1 LKLSSYLKRLIYV
14 SIDVK
19 VFARRGKMEKTMSIS
34 YLDIDRK
41 NKLNEIKLIKESM
54 KGNKESF
61 GILIKNNKEYL
72 YKMAFL
78 YVKDEQDA
86 LEVIH
91 ETVYRAFLN
100 IEKLK
105 KAKFF
110 NTWITKILINVSID
124 FLKKKEKN
132 EMLDESTPIKK
143 ERCEISTEEKLDL
156 YNAIDLLNDNYKTV
170 IIMMYFNDMK
180 IKDISKVM
188 ETPENT
194 VKTYLRRAKQ
204 ALGEVLKEG
213 YLNE

>member
-1 LKLSSYLKRLIYV
+1 
-14 SIDVK
+14 
-19 VFARRGKMEKTMSIS
+19 MEKTMSIS

-110 NTWITKILINVSID
+110 NTWITRILINVSID
-124 FLKKKEKN
+124 FLKKKGKN
-132 EMLDESTPIKK
+132 EMLDESTPIRK
-143 ERCEISTEEKLDL
+143 EKCEISTEEKLDL

-170 IIMMYFNDMK
+170 IIMIDFNDMK

-188 ETPENT
+188 EIPENT

>member
-1 LKLSSYLKRLIYV
+1 
-14 SIDVK
+14 
-19 VFARRGKMEKTMSIS
+19 MEKTMSIS

-110 NTWITKILINVSID
+110 NTWITRILINVSID
-124 FLKKKEKN
+124 FLKKKGKN
-132 EMLDESTPIKK
+132 EMLDESTPIRK
-143 ERCEISTEEKLDL
+143 EKCEISTEEKLDL

-180 IKDISKVM
+180 IKDISRVM

>member
-1 LKLSSYLKRLIYV
+1 
-14 SIDVK
+14 
-19 VFARRGKMEKTMSIS
+19 MEKTMSIS

-41 NKLNEIKLIKESM
+41 NELNEIRLIKESM

-110 NTWITKILINVSID
+110 NTWITRILINVSID
-124 FLKKKEKN
+124 FLKKKGKN
-132 EMLDESTPIKK
+132 EMLDESTPIRK

-180 IKDISKVM
+180 IKDIAKVM
-188 ETPENT
+188 EIPENT

>member
-1 LKLSSYLKRLIYV
+1 
-14 SIDVK
+14 
-19 VFARRGKMEKTMSIS
+19 MEKTMSIS

-41 NKLNEIKLIKESM
+41 NELNEIRLIKESM

-91 ETVYRAFLN
+91 ETVYRVFLN

-110 NTWITKILINVSID
+110 NTWITRILINVSID
-124 FLKKKEKN
+124 FLKKKGKN
-132 EMLDESTPIKK
+132 EMLDESTPIRK

-188 ETPENT
+188 EIPENT

>member
-1 LKLSSYLKRLIYV
+1 
-14 SIDVK
+14 
-19 VFARRGKMEKTMSIS
+19 MEKTMSIS

-61 GILIKNNKEYL
+61 GILIKNNK
-72 YKMAFL
+72 
-78 YVKDEQDA
+78 
-86 LEVIH
+86 VIH

-110 NTWITKILINVSID
+110 NTWITRILINVSID
-124 FLKKKEKN
+124 FLKKKGKN
-132 EMLDESTPIKK
+132 EMLDESTPIIK
-143 ERCEISTEEKLDL
+143 EKCEISTEEKLDL

-170 IIMMYFNDMK
+170 IIMMYFNDIK

-188 ETPENT
+188 EIPENT

>member
-1 LKLSSYLKRLIYV
+1 M
-14 SIDVK
+14 
-19 VFARRGKMEKTMSIS
+19 GKTMSIS
-34 YLDIDRK
+34 YLDIDIK
-41 NKLNEIKLIKESM
+41 NEVNEMKLIKESI

-100 IEKLK
+100 IGRLK

-110 NTWITKILINVSID
+110 NTWITRILINVSID
-124 FLKKKEKN
+124 FLKKKGNSEI
-132 EMLDESTPIKK
+132 LDESTAIIKEK
-143 ERCEISTEEKLDL
+143 SSISTEERLDL

-180 IKDISKVM
+180 IKDIAKVM
-188 ETPENT
+188 EVPENT

-204 ALGEVLKEG
+204 ALGEVLKED
-213 YLNE
+213 YLYE

>member
-1 LKLSSYLKRLIYV
+1 
-14 SIDVK
+14 
-19 VFARRGKMEKTMSIS
+19 MEKTMSIS

-91 ETVYRAFLN
+91 ETVYRGFLN

-110 NTWITKILINVSID
+110 NTWITRILINVSID
-124 FLKKKEKN
+124 FLKKKGKN
-132 EMLDESTPIKK
+132 EMLDESTPIIK
-143 ERCEISTEEKLDL
+143 EKCEISTEEKLDL

-188 ETPENT
+188 EIPENT

-213 YLNE
+213 YLDE

>member
-1 LKLSSYLKRLIYV
+1 
-14 SIDVK
+14 
-19 VFARRGKMEKTMSIS
+19 MEKTMSIS

-41 NKLNEIKLIKESM
+41 NELNEIRLIKESM

-100 IEKLK
+100 IKKLK

-110 NTWITKILINVSID
+110 NTWITRILINVSID
-124 FLKKKEKN
+124 FLKKKGKN
-132 EMLDESTPIKK
+132 EMLDESTPIRK
-143 ERCEISTEEKLDL
+143 EKCEISTEEKLDL

-188 ETPENT
+188 EIPENT

>member
-1 LKLSSYLKRLIYV
+1 
-14 SIDVK
+14 
-19 VFARRGKMEKTMSIS
+19 MEKTMSIS

-110 NTWITKILINVSID
+110 NTWITRILINVSID
-124 FLKKKEKN
+124 FLKKKGKN
-132 EMLDESTPIKK
+132 EMLDESTPIIK

-188 ETPENT
+188 EIPENT

>member
-1 LKLSSYLKRLIYV
+1 
-14 SIDVK
+14 
-19 VFARRGKMEKTMSIS
+19 MEKTMSIS

-41 NKLNEIKLIKESM
+41 NKLNEIRLIKESM

-86 LEVIH
+86 IEVIH

-100 IEKLK
+100 IKKLK

-110 NTWITKILINVSID
+110 NTWITRILINVSID

-204 ALGEVLKEG
+204 ALGEILKEG

>member
-1 LKLSSYLKRLIYV
+1 
-14 SIDVK
+14 
-19 VFARRGKMEKTMSIS
+19 MEKTMSIS

-41 NKLNEIKLIKESM
+41 NELNEIRLIKESM

-110 NTWITKILINVSID
+110 NTWITRILINVSID
-124 FLKKKEKN
+124 FLKKKGKN
-132 EMLDESTPIKK
+132 EILGESTPIRK
-143 ERCEISTEEKLDL
+143 EKCEISTEEKLDL

-204 ALGEVLKEG
+204 ALGEILKEG
-213 YLNE
+213 YLDE

>member
-1 LKLSSYLKRLIYV
+1 
-14 SIDVK
+14 
-19 VFARRGKMEKTMSIS
+19 MEKTMSIS

-41 NKLNEIKLIKESM
+41 NKLNEIRLIKESM

-91 ETVYRAFLN
+91 ETVYRGFLN

-110 NTWITKILINVSID
+110 NTWITRILINVSID
-124 FLKKKEKN
+124 FLKKNGKN
-132 EMLDESTPIKK
+132 EMLDESTPIRK
-143 ERCEISTEEKLDL
+143 EKCEISTEEKLDL

-204 ALGEVLKEG
+204 ALGEILKEG
-213 YLNE
+213 YLDE

>member
-1 LKLSSYLKRLIYV
+1 
-14 SIDVK
+14 
-19 VFARRGKMEKTMSIS
+19 MEKTMSIS

-110 NTWITKILINVSID
+110 NTWITRILINVSID
-124 FLKKKEKN
+124 FLKKKGKN
-132 EMLDESTPIKK
+132 EMLDESTPIRK

-188 ETPENT
+188 EIPENT

>member
-1 LKLSSYLKRLIYV
+1 
-14 SIDVK
+14 
-19 VFARRGKMEKTMSIS
+19 MEKTMSIS

-110 NTWITKILINVSID
+110 NTWITRILINVSID
-124 FLKKKEKN
+124 FLKKKGKN
-132 EMLDESTPIKK
+132 EMLDESTPIRK
-143 ERCEISTEEKLDL
+143 EKCEISTEEKLDL
-156 YNAIDLLNDNYKTV
+156 YNAIDLLNDSYKTV

-180 IKDISKVM
+180 IKDIAKVM
-188 ETPENT
+188 EIPENT

-213 YLNE
+213 YLDE

>member
-1 LKLSSYLKRLIYV
+1 
-14 SIDVK
+14 
-19 VFARRGKMEKTMSIS
+19 MEKTMSIS

-41 NKLNEIKLIKESM
+41 NKLNEIKLIKESI

-110 NTWITKILINVSID
+110 NTWITRILINVSID
-124 FLKKKEKN
+124 FLKKKGKN
-132 EMLDESTPIKK
+132 EMLDESTPIIK
-143 ERCEISTEEKLDL
+143 EKCEISTEEKLDL

-188 ETPENT
+188 EIPENT

>member
-1 LKLSSYLKRLIYV
+1 
-14 SIDVK
+14 
-19 VFARRGKMEKTMSIS
+19 MEKTMSIS

-110 NTWITKILINVSID
+110 NTWITRILINVSID
-124 FLKKKEKN
+124 FLKKKGKN
-132 EMLDESTPIKK
+132 EMLDESTPIIK
-143 ERCEISTEEKLDL
+143 EKCEISTEEKLDL

-188 ETPENT
+188 EIPENT
-194 VKTYLRRAKQ
+194 VKTYLRRVKQ

>member
-1 LKLSSYLKRLIYV
+1 
-14 SIDVK
+14 
-19 VFARRGKMEKTMSIS
+19 MEKTMSIS

-110 NTWITKILINVSID
+110 NTWITRILINVSID
-124 FLKKKEKN
+124 FLKKKGKN
-132 EMLDESTPIKK
+132 EMLDESTPIRK
-143 ERCEISTEEKLDL
+143 ERCEIFTEEKLDL

-180 IKDISKVM
+180 IKDIAKVM
-188 ETPENT
+188 EIPENT

>member
-1 LKLSSYLKRLIYV
+1 
-14 SIDVK
+14 
-19 VFARRGKMEKTMSIS
+19 MEKTMSIS

-91 ETVYRAFLN
+91 EMVYRAFLN

-110 NTWITKILINVSID
+110 NTWITRILINVSID
-124 FLKKKEKN
+124 FLKKKGKN
-132 EMLDESTPIKK
+132 EMLDESTPIIK
-143 ERCEISTEEKLDL
+143 EKCEISTEEKLDL

-188 ETPENT
+188 EIPENT

-204 ALGEVLKEG
+204 ALGEILKEG
-213 YLNE
+213 YLDE

>member
-1 LKLSSYLKRLIYV
+1 
-14 SIDVK
+14 
-19 VFARRGKMEKTMSIS
+19 MEKTMSIS

-91 ETVYRAFLN
+91 ETVYRGFLN

-110 NTWITKILINVSID
+110 NTWITRILINVSID
-124 FLKKKEKN
+124 FLKKKGKN
-132 EMLDESTPIKK
+132 EMLDESTPIIK
-143 ERCEISTEEKLDL
+143 ETCEISTEEKLDL

-204 ALGEVLKEG
+204 ALGEILKEG
-213 YLNE
+213 YLDE

>member
-1 LKLSSYLKRLIYV
+1 
-14 SIDVK
+14 
-19 VFARRGKMEKTMSIS
+19 MEKTMSIS

-41 NKLNEIKLIKESM
+41 NKLNEIRLIKESM

-91 ETVYRAFLN
+91 ETVYRGFLN

-110 NTWITKILINVSID
+110 NTWITRILINVSID
-124 FLKKKEKN
+124 FLKKKGKN
-132 EMLDESTPIKK
+132 EMLDESTPIIK
-143 ERCEISTEEKLDL
+143 EKCEISTEEKLDL

-188 ETPENT
+188 EIPENT

>member
-1 LKLSSYLKRLIYV
+1 
-14 SIDVK
+14 
-19 VFARRGKMEKTMSIS
+19 MEKTMSIS

-41 NKLNEIKLIKESM
+41 NELNKIKLIKESM

-91 ETVYRAFLN
+91 ETVYRGFLN

-110 NTWITKILINVSID
+110 NTWITRVLINVSID
-124 FLKKKEKN
+124 FLKKKGKN
-132 EMLDESTPIKK
+132 EMLDESTPIIK
-143 ERCEISTEEKLDL
+143 EKCEISTEEKLDL

-188 ETPENT
+188 EIPENT

-204 ALGEVLKEG
+204 ALGEILKEG
-213 YLNE
+213 YLDE

>member
-1 LKLSSYLKRLIYV
+1 
-14 SIDVK
+14 
-19 VFARRGKMEKTMSIS
+19 MEKTMSIS

-61 GILIKNNKEYL
+61 GILIKSNKEYL

-110 NTWITKILINVSID
+110 NTWITRILINVSID
-124 FLKKKEKN
+124 FLKRKGKN
-132 EMLDESTPIKK
+132 QMLDESTPIIK
-143 ERCEISTEEKLDL
+143 EKCEISTEEKLDL

-204 ALGEVLKEG
+204 ALGEILKEG
-213 YLNE
+213 YLDE

>member
-1 LKLSSYLKRLIYV
+1 
-14 SIDVK
+14 
-19 VFARRGKMEKTMSIS
+19 MEKTISIS

-91 ETVYRAFLN
+91 ETIYRAFLN

-110 NTWITKILINVSID
+110 NTWITRILINVSID
-124 FLKKKEKN
+124 FLKKKGKN
-132 EMLDESTPIKK
+132 EMLDESTPIIK
-143 ERCEISTEEKLDL
+143 EKCEISTEEKLDL

-188 ETPENT
+188 EIPENT

>member
-1 LKLSSYLKRLIYV
+1 
-14 SIDVK
+14 
-19 VFARRGKMEKTMSIS
+19 MEKTMSIS

-72 YKMAFL
+72 YKMSFL

-110 NTWITKILINVSID
+110 NTWITRILINVSID
-124 FLKKKEKN
+124 FLKRKGKN
-132 EMLDESTPIKK
+132 QMLDESTPIIK
-143 ERCEISTEEKLDL
+143 EKCEISTEEKLDL

-204 ALGEVLKEG
+204 ALGEILKEG
-213 YLNE
+213 YLDE

>member
-1 LKLSSYLKRLIYV
+1 
-14 SIDVK
+14 
-19 VFARRGKMEKTMSIS
+19 MEKTMSIS

-41 NKLNEIKLIKESM
+41 NELNEIKLIKESM

-110 NTWITKILINVSID
+110 NTWITRILINVSID
-124 FLKKKEKN
+124 FLKKKGKN
-132 EMLDESTPIKK
+132 EMLDESTPIIK
-143 ERCEISTEEKLDL
+143 EKCEISTEEKLDL

-180 IKDISKVM
+180 IKDISRVM
-188 ETPENT
+188 EIPENT

>member
-1 LKLSSYLKRLIYV
+1 MSNDNLNIWLQNILNQYEIDSTNEYVGFYREEDNEKLSKILAIFHKELNNLLEYLNYRLEYGHYTAHE
-14 SIDVK
+14 S
-19 VFARRGKMEKTMSIS
+19 RQ
-34 YLDIDRK
+34 L
-41 NKLNEIKLIKESM
+41 IKLIE
-54 KGNKESF
+54 
-61 GILIKNNKEYL
+61 
-72 YKMAFL
+72 
-78 YVKDEQDA
+78 D
-86 LEVIH
+86 
-91 ETVYRAFLN
+91 

-110 NTWITKILINVSID
+110 NTWITRILINVSID
-124 FLKKKEKN
+124 FLKKKGKN
-132 EMLDESTPIKK
+132 EMLDESTPIRK
-143 ERCEISTEEKLDL
+143 EKCEISTEEKLDL

-188 ETPENT
+188 EIPENT

>member
-1 LKLSSYLKRLIYV
+1 
-14 SIDVK
+14 
-19 VFARRGKMEKTMSIS
+19 MEKTMSIS

-91 ETVYRAFLN
+91 ETVYRGFLN

-110 NTWITKILINVSID
+110 NTWITRILINVSID
-124 FLKKKEKN
+124 FLKKKGKN
-132 EMLDESTPIKK
+132 EMLDESTPIIK
-143 ERCEISTEEKLDL
+143 EKCEISTEEKLDL

-188 ETPENT
+188 EIPENT

-204 ALGEVLKEG
+204 ALGEILKED

>member
-1 LKLSSYLKRLIYV
+1 MYV
-14 SIDVK
+14 DMDVK

-91 ETVYRAFLN
+91 ETVYRGFLN

-110 NTWITKILINVSID
+110 NTWITRILINVSID
-124 FLKKKEKN
+124 FLKKKGKN
-132 EMLDESTPIKK
+132 EMLDESTPIIK
-143 ERCEISTEEKLDL
+143 EKCEISTEEKLDL

-204 ALGEVLKEG
+204 ALGEILKEG
-213 YLNE
+213 YLDE

>member
-1 LKLSSYLKRLIYV
+1 
-14 SIDVK
+14 
-19 VFARRGKMEKTMSIS
+19 MEKTMSIS

-41 NKLNEIKLIKESM
+41 NKLNEIRLIKESM

-110 NTWITKILINVSID
+110 NTWITRILINVSID
-124 FLKKKEKN
+124 FLKKKGKN
-132 EMLDESTPIKK
+132 EMLDESTPIRK
-143 ERCEISTEEKLDL
+143 EKCEISTEEKLDL

-180 IKDISKVM
+180 IKDISRVM
-188 ETPENT
+188 EIPENT

>member
-1 LKLSSYLKRLIYV
+1 
-14 SIDVK
+14 
-19 VFARRGKMEKTMSIS
+19 MEKTMNIS

-41 NKLNEIKLIKESM
+41 NKLNEIRLIKESM

-110 NTWITKILINVSID
+110 NTWITRILINVSID
-124 FLKKKEKN
+124 FLKKKGKN
-132 EMLDESTPIKK
+132 EMLDESTPIRK
-143 ERCEISTEEKLDL
+143 EKCEISTEEKLDL

-180 IKDISKVM
+180 IKDISRVM
-188 ETPENT
+188 EIPENT

>member
-1 LKLSSYLKRLIYV
+1 
-14 SIDVK
+14 
-19 VFARRGKMEKTMSIS
+19 MEKTMSIS

-41 NKLNEIKLIKESM
+41 NELNEIRLIKESM

-110 NTWITKILINVSID
+110 STWITRILINVSID
-124 FLKKKEKN
+124 FLRKKGKN
-132 EMLDESTPIKK
+132 EILDESTEIIKEK
-143 ERCEISTEEKLDL
+143 CEISTEEKLDL

-188 ETPENT
+188 EIPENT

-213 YLNE
+213 YLDE

>member
-1 LKLSSYLKRLIYV
+1 
-14 SIDVK
+14 
-19 VFARRGKMEKTMSIS
+19 MEKTMSIS

-61 GILIKNNKEYL
+61 GILIKKNKEYL

-91 ETVYRAFLN
+91 ETIYRAFLN

-110 NTWITKILINVSID
+110 NTWITRILINVSID
-124 FLKKKEKN
+124 FLKKKGKN
-132 EMLDESTPIKK
+132 EMLDESTPIIK
-143 ERCEISTEEKLDL
+143 EKCEISTEEKLDL

-188 ETPENT
+188 EIPENT

>member
-1 LKLSSYLKRLIYV
+1 
-14 SIDVK
+14 
-19 VFARRGKMEKTMSIS
+19 MEKTMSIS

-110 NTWITKILINVSID
+110 NTWITRILINVSID
-124 FLKKKEKN
+124 FLKRKGKN
-132 EMLDESTPIKK
+132 EMLDESTPIIK
-143 ERCEISTEEKLDL
+143 EKCEISTEEKLDL

-204 ALGEVLKEG
+204 ALGEILKEG
-213 YLNE
+213 YLGE

>member
-1 LKLSSYLKRLIYV
+1 MYV
-14 SIDVK
+14 DIDVK

-41 NKLNEIKLIKESM
+41 NELNEIRLIKESM

-110 NTWITKILINVSID
+110 NTWITRILINVSID
-124 FLKKKEKN
+124 FLKKKGKN
-132 EMLDESTPIKK
+132 EMLDESTPIIK

-188 ETPENT
+188 EIPENT

>member
-1 LKLSSYLKRLIYV
+1 
-14 SIDVK
+14 
-19 VFARRGKMEKTMSIS
+19 MEKTMSIS

-41 NKLNEIKLIKESM
+41 NKLNEIRLIKESM

-91 ETVYRAFLN
+91 ETVYRGFLN

-110 NTWITKILINVSID
+110 NTWITRILINVSID
-124 FLKKKEKN
+124 FLNKKGKN
-132 EMLDESTPIKK
+132 EMLDENTPIRK
-143 ERCEISTEEKLDL
+143 EKCEISTEEKLDL

-180 IKDISKVM
+180 IKDISRVM
-188 ETPENT
+188 EIPENT

>member
-1 LKLSSYLKRLIYV
+1 
-14 SIDVK
+14 
-19 VFARRGKMEKTMSIS
+19 MEKTMSIS

-110 NTWITKILINVSID
+110 NTWITRILINVSID
-124 FLKKKEKN
+124 FLKRKGKN
-132 EMLDESTPIKK
+132 QMLDESTPIIK
-143 ERCEISTEEKLDL
+143 EKCEISTEEKLDL

-170 IIMMYFNDMK
+170 IIMMYFNGMK

-188 ETPENT
+188 EIPENT

-204 ALGEVLKEG
+204 ALGEILKEG
-213 YLNE
+213 YLDE

>member
-1 LKLSSYLKRLIYV
+1 
-14 SIDVK
+14 
-19 VFARRGKMEKTMSIS
+19 MEKTMSIS

-41 NKLNEIKLIKESM
+41 NELNEIKLIKESI

-105 KAKFF
+105 KAKVF
-110 NTWITKILINVSID
+110 NTWITRILINVSID
-124 FLKKKEKN
+124 FLKKKGKN
-132 EMLDESTPIKK
+132 EMLDESTPIIK
-143 ERCEISTEEKLDL
+143 EKCEISTEEKLDL

-188 ETPENT
+188 EIPENT

>member
-1 LKLSSYLKRLIYV
+1 
-14 SIDVK
+14 
-19 VFARRGKMEKTMSIS
+19 MEKTMSIS

-41 NKLNEIKLIKESM
+41 NELNEIRLIKESM

-61 GILIKNNKEYL
+61 GILIKKNKEYL

-110 NTWITKILINVSID
+110 NTWITRILINVSID
-124 FLKKKEKN
+124 FLKKKGKN
-132 EMLDESTPIKK
+132 EMLDESTPIRK
-143 ERCEISTEEKLDL
+143 EKCEISTEEKLDL

-180 IKDISKVM
+180 IKDIAKVM
-188 ETPENT
+188 EIPENT

>member
-1 LKLSSYLKRLIYV
+1 
-14 SIDVK
+14 
-19 VFARRGKMEKTMSIS
+19 MEKTMSIS

-41 NKLNEIKLIKESM
+41 NELNKIKLIKESM
-54 KGNKESF
+54 EGNKESF

-110 NTWITKILINVSID
+110 NTWITRILINVSID
-124 FLKKKEKN
+124 FLKKKGKN
-132 EMLDESTPIKK
+132 EMLDESTPIIK
-143 ERCEISTEEKLDL
+143 EKCEISTEEKLDL

-188 ETPENT
+188 EIPENT

>member
-1 LKLSSYLKRLIYV
+1 
-14 SIDVK
+14 
-19 VFARRGKMEKTMSIS
+19 MEKTMSIS

-41 NKLNEIKLIKESM
+41 NELNEIKLIKESM

-91 ETVYRAFLN
+91 ETIYRAFLN

-110 NTWITKILINVSID
+110 NTWITRILINVSID
-124 FLKKKEKN
+124 FLKKKGKN
-132 EMLDESTPIKK
+132 EMLDESTPIIK
-143 ERCEISTEEKLDL
+143 EKCEISTEEKLDL

-188 ETPENT
+188 EIPENT